1 MVAAVHYFP
10 RFDEARIN
18 ETLASWKAE
27 CPGMGVLALVPES
40 AQGQVGQLQRICTAA
55 GVRLAGGIFPELIA
69 DGSFR
74 REGCWLLRL
83 DTVPLILLQGNLP
96 VDEDGVVQAC
106 EEVVGSIQ
114 PIITGSDDEMTLLLL
129 FDAQVP
135 NIASYLDQLYL
146 KLANRVHYA
155 GANAGS
161 ETFQPL
167 PSLFDNERVVGH
179 GVLAVLLKHHHGALL
194 EHGYALPEHA
204 YTATATE
211 GNRISHIDWKPAFE
225 VYCELVRTHYGVEIT
240 PDNFYQYAVH
250 FPFGIVRANHN
261 VLVRIPV
268 ALGDDGSLFCIGEV
282 PPHSMLTLLQ
292 APEPGSH
299 HTVDALLQG
308 VSQLNNGKTGG
319 NMLLFYCAGRRMHL
333 GVPPAEAEVGDLLA
347 RSGATQVV
355 GALSLGE
362 IGSSTVKGYP
372 LFHNATLVTSLW

>member
-1 MVAAVHYFP
+1 VVAAVHYFP
-10 RFDEARIN
+10 GFEEARIK
-18 ETLASWKAE
+18 ETLASWQAE
-27 CPGMGVLALVPES
+27 CPDMGVLALVPES
-40 AQGQVGQLQRICTAA
+40 AKDQVGQLQRICTAA
-55 GVRLAGGIFPELIA
+55 GIRLAGGVFPELIV
-69 DGSFR
+69 DGHFC
-74 REGCWLLRL
+74 REGCWLMRM
-83 DTVPLILLQGNLP
+83 DTVPLVLLQGNLP
-96 VDEDGVVQAC
+96 VDEDGVSQAC
-106 EEVVGSIQ
+106 EEMIGSIR
-114 PIITGSDDEMTLLLL
+114 PIISSCNDEMTLLLL
-129 FDAQVP
+129 FDALVP
-135 NIASYLDQLYL
+135 NVASYLDQLYL
-146 KLANRVHYA
+146 RLANRVHYA
-155 GANAGS
+155 GGNAGS
-161 ETFQPL
+161 ETFQPM
-167 PSLFDNERVVGH
+167 PCLFDNEQVVGN

-204 YTATATE
+204 YTATATD

-225 VYCELVRTHYGVEIT
+225 VYCELVRTQYGVEIT
-240 PDNFYQYAVH
+240 RDNFYQYAVH

-308 VSQLNNGKTGG
+308 VSQLNGG
-319 NMLLFYCAGRRMHL
+319 TAGENMLLFYCAGRRMHM
-333 GVPPAEAEVGDLLA
+333 GVTPAETEVKDLLV

-372 LFHNATLVTSLW
+372 LFHNATLVAALW